1 MQSQG
6 LNSNYFYQLMHINN
20 SDEIPSQDNSRTE
33 PNPSQETAPVGYQ
46 LSVQGCPAV
55 TPDTAAGGRKAPAP
69 GSGLPTF
76 ATTYTQPAAQ
86 LLGRGIFLL
95 LHL

>member
-1 MQSQG
+1 
-6 LNSNYFYQLMHINN
+6 MHINN
-20 SDEIPSQDNSRTE
+20 STEIPGEDNSRIE
-33 PNPSQETAPVGYQ
+33 SNPSQETAPVGYQ

-55 TPDTAAGGRKAPAP
+55 TPARGAAAGGRKAPAP
-69 GSGLPTF
+69 ISGLPTF
-76 ATTYTQPAAQ
+76 ATTYTQPVAQ